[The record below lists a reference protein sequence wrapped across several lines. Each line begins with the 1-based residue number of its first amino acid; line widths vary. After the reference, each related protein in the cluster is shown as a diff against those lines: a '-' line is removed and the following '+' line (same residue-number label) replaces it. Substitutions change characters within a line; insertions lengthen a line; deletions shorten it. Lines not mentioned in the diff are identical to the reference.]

1 MTSRH
6 RSRATLVGVTPGSH
20 ARPAEEAEP
29 KARKP
34 RRRWDWWRILTPV
47 AVLLSGALFA
57 VSADNSQ
64 GTDLRPGRY
73 TDLSSLVSSEARE
86 YAALRQRV
94 TDLNADIAVL
104 TNSVNDRD
112 VQRFQRR
119 IEKLEDPA
127 GLTPR
132 TGPGITVTLSDAPE
146 EVIAASDQ
154 DLNLLVVHQQD
165 IQAVVN
171 TMWQAGATAV
181 TVQGQRVVTTTGIK
195 CEGNA
200 VQLQGVPY
208 PQPYVIEAVGDQ
220 TELYSSVLS
229 DPLVAGYRDDAA
241 DPLISLGWDLELS
254 NRVEAP
260 AYDGVVDFEY
270 AEPVS

>member
-34 RRRWDWWRILTPV
+34 RRRWDWWRIGTPV

-94 TDLNADIAVL
+94 TDLNDDIAVL

-146 EVIAASDQ
+146 EVIDASDQ

-171 TMWQAGATAV
+171 AMWTGGAEAV
-181 TVQGQRVVTTTGIK
+181 TIQGKRVITSTGIK

-200 VQLQGVPY
+200 VMIQGMAY
-208 PQPYVIEAVGDQ
+208 PQPYVISAIGDPERLQ
-220 TELYSSVLS
+220 DAIADDDYLEIYRRASALPDVSV
-229 DPLVAGYRDDAA
+229 
-241 DPLISLGWDLELS
+241 GWDLEEEERL
-254 NRVEAP
+254 EMP
-260 AYDGVVDFEY
+260 AFDGVSPLTY
-270 AEPVS
+270 AEPIR